1 MEHRCT
7 ERHTSDLSVLIY
19 QHKFPVAIGRIRN
32 GSRWGIFIEA
42 DLANIDCEHQI
53 SLELPL
59 SRNSANKLQ
68 RVEMK
73 ALVVH
78 KTKKGFGVELD
89 IKTQEQT
96 DVFVDILRNLYQTP
110 KKEQIFQ
117 VAANS

>member
-7 ERHTSDLSVLIY
+7 ERYASDLSILIY

-32 GSRWGIFIEA
+32 GNRFGIFIET
-42 DLANIDCEHQI
+42 DFANIDCEHQV

-59 SRNSANKLQ
+59 NRSSANKLH

-73 ALVVH
+73 ALVIH
-78 KTKKGFGVELD
+78 KTQKGFGVELD

-96 DVFVDILRNLYQTP
+96 DLFVSLLRDLHHEPQ
-110 KKEQIFQ
+110 KAQIFQ
-117 VAANS
+117 MVANQ

>member
-7 ERHTSDLSVLIY
+7 ERYASDLSILIY

-32 GSRWGIFIEA
+32 GSRLGIFIET
-42 DLANIDCEHQI
+42 DFANIDCEHQV
-53 SLELPL
+53 SLEIPL
-59 SRNSANKLQ
+59 NRNSANKVQ

-96 DVFVDILRNLYQTP
+96 DVFVDTLRNLYQKP
-110 KKEQIFQ
+110 LQEPIFQ
-117 VAANS
+117 MVANR